1 VGSAGFA
8 LCELLIAPLRTTV
21 VIAVLLFLAGMCFTT
36 WSSNTSSLIQLA
48 SPDHLRGRL
57 IGIYFFAF
65 AGTGTL
71 GGIMSGW
78 LTALGGTELSFAV
91 AGVAGLSVSLYV
103 WLRART
109 VPRAEERSR
118 EELLA
123 A

>member
-1 VGSAGFA
+1 MFHDLVVQH
-8 LCELLIAPLRTTV
+8 ELAHPAR
-21 VIAVLLFLAGMCFTT
+21 A
-36 WSSNTSSLIQLA
+36 
-48 SPDHLRGRL
+48 PDHLRGRL

-78 LTALGGTELSFAV
+78 LTALGGTELTFAI

-103 WLRART
+103 WLRARAA
-109 VPRAEERSR
+109 PLAQERSR
-118 EELLA
+118 EEPLA

>member
-1 VGSAGFA
+1 
-8 LCELLIAPLRTTV
+8 
-21 VIAVLLFLAGMCFTT
+21 VLLFIGGVCFTT
-36 WSSNTSSLIQLA
+36 WSSNSSSLIQLA

-91 AGVAGLSVSLYV
+91 AGVAGLSVSIYV
-103 WLRART
+103 WVRSRA
-109 VPRAEERSR
+109 VPLTEERLT
-118 EELLA
+118 EEPLA

>member
-1 VGSAGFA
+1 
-8 LCELLIAPLRTTV
+8 
-21 VIAVLLFLAGMCFTT
+21 
-36 WSSNTSSLIQLA
+36 
-48 SPDHLRGRL
+48 
-57 IGIYFFAF
+57 
-65 AGTGTL
+65 
-71 GGIMSGW
+71 MSGW